1 MIVQMLSWYC
11 IFLFLGWVNFPLTS
25 WIFSKQQNKGFA
37 FSRIVG
43 LLVWGYV
50 YWITNIFG
58 LLTNTVVGVVSALLV
73 VVLVN
78 AILYRKQKDT
88 LKQALKENG
97 KTYLMVEALFLAA
110 FVVTC
115 LTRAMAP
122 NLTGTEKPMELA
134 FINAIIKT
142 PQFPPSDPWLSGYAI
157 SYYYFGYL
165 QVAML
170 AILSGVSG
178 GIAFNL
184 AISAWVGLI
193 CIASFGVVF
202 ELLNSYFAHR
212 KQSAQRR
219 RKKIGWFALLAP
231 FLMLVASN
239 AEGGLEMLHASGAF
253 WSTDAQGKPQSPFW
267 EWLDIQ
273 ELNQAP
279 SGTNQWVPQR
289 SGGTWW
295 WRASRVVSD
304 YDAAGNFREVIDEF
318 PAFTFYLA
326 DLHPHVLSMPFFLL
340 CIGVSLNL
348 FLGDAD
354 WLHKPASWK
363 ELLKQGNLWST
374 AGILGGML
382 FMNTWDFPAS
392 FGLFALVFLL
402 QSIRSC
408 GWSRQMVWA
417 VVWKMVL
424 LAGMCVLVYLPFFLG
439 FSSQA
444 GGVLPSLIYN
454 TRGIQ
459 FLVMFFPFLLILL
472 VYLLWS
478 NHKQKAAEGKI
489 ILYSLLFALALGLL
503 GLLFP
508 LSKQLSISV
517 WTALQNWVGDMQ
529 EQLAVAAQRAHAFAG
544 IYGARDIPALMQKTA
559 ARRIQDSSVLIILL
573 VMLYLVA
580 RYLFRKTSTAEPTD
594 TDRNAPIHQ
603 FVQLLILL
611 GAGLCLFPE
620 FFFLVDVFQARMNTI
635 FKFYFQTWM
644 VWSIAASFA
653 WIVLWDAL
661 RGLKGIIFR
670 IISVIIIVICC
681 IYPFYVYRDRIAY
694 TDPHNWTLDG
704 SAYLDWSNAGDAAVI
719 NKLQSLPYGVVAEA
733 VGGSYSGYAR
743 IATNSGYPNVLGWPG
758 HEMQWRGGVE
768 EMGSRQSDLQT
779 LYETNDWFIAKKI
792 LDQYNVRYIVV
803 GNMERSVYS
812 VDEAKFT
819 DSLTVILQQNGTTL
833 YGYP

>member
-1 MIVQMLSWYC
+1 MYKQMLFWYLLM
-11 IFLFLGWVNFPLTS
+11 FLLGWVNYPLSTVL
-25 WIFSKQQNKGFA
+25 FSKLKTKGYA
-37 FSRIVG
+37 FSKILG
-43 LLVWGYV
+43 LLLWGYL
-50 YWITNIFG
+50 YWITNSLG
-58 LLTNTVVGVVSALLV
+58 VLPNTSAGAISALLV
-73 VVLVN
+73 VILIN
-78 AILYRKQKDT
+78 AVIFIRKRAFIRQG
-88 LKQALKENG
+88 LAEN
-97 KTYLMVEALFLAA
+97 KRFMVGVELLFLTA
-110 FVVTC
+110 FVITA
-115 LTRAMAP
+115 LLRAMSP

-134 FINAIIKT
+134 FINAILRS
-142 PQFPPSDPWLSGYAI
+142 PQFPPGDPWLSGYSI

-165 QVAML
+165 MVALL
-170 AILSGVSG
+170 ASVSGVAGSV
-178 GIAFNL
+178 AFNL
-184 AISAWVGLI
+184 GIAVWVGLI
-193 CIASFGVVF
+193 CVAAYGLLY
-202 ELLNSYFAHR
+202 ELLQAYFAHR
-212 KQSAQRR
+212 HSNPHHA
-219 RKKIGWFALLAP
+219 KKGILLLALLAP
-231 FLMLVASN
+231 FFILVVSN

-253 WSTDAQGKPQSPFW
+253 WSTDAQGEPQSAFW

-478 NHKQKAAEGKI
+478 NHKQKAADGKI